1 MIKIKNCISIL
12 VLLVVVFCIYL
23 NKDNIYTEIKSISN
37 AKKEVVIKEGNA
49 YKKDYDFLYV
59 KQMKSYTPRNKKDLI
74 NIFYSVLN
82 QGWEKFTF
90 YCPSTYKTCI
100 ADVEEISDNEI
111 LLSNINNYV
120 SPFNSFSTIKTLY
133 DDTGVVTL
141 VVTTQYTKEET
152 KKLEKDIDKII
163 TSLELDS
170 LSEEEKI
177 QKIHDYI
184 IDNTRY
190 DTEKIEN
197 KTSIYDSSRI
207 QGVLYDHYAICSG
220 YSDTMAV
227 FLDKLNIPNYK
238 ISSETHVWNAVY
250 LNGSWLHL
258 DLTWDDPVTTSGK
271 DILSHEY
278 FLITD
283 NELLLKHESSKDHQ
297 FDYNIYLEF
306 K

>member
-90 YCPSTYKTCI
+90 YCPSTCI

-152 KKLEKDIDKII
+152 KRLEKDIDKII